1 MLAMRKELPMEDAVA
16 RLEPRVASIEADVAQ
31 LNVRVANVGFDL
43 RDFRKSS
50 DQEFEAMEARIDA
63 RFEDMRFALLIA
75 LLSVTVTLAA
85 VVLGVLLSG
94 RHGA

>member
-1 MLAMRKELPMEDAVA
+1 MD
-16 RLEPRVASIEADVAQ
+16 
-31 LNVRVANVGFDL
+31 
-43 RDFRKSS
+43 
-50 DQEFEAMEARIDA
+50 ARIGA